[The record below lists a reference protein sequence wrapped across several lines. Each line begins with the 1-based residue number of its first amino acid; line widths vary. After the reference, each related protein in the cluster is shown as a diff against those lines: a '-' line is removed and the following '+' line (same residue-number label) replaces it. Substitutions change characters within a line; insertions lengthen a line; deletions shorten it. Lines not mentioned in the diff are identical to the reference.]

1 MSQSAASFR
10 HCFHLPVRWGDMD
23 AYGHV
28 NNVQFFRYI
37 ESARVAY
44 LQEVLGSAVGGQG
57 ENVIVADCQLSF
69 LQQVTFPAEL
79 RVGSRIARLGRSSFT
94 MAHELWRTDAA
105 APVARGQTVLVWF
118 DFAGQR
124 PVPLPDALRTRVME
138 YEPSLA

>member
-1 MSQSAASFR
+1 
-10 HCFHLPVRWGDMD
+10 MD

-69 LQQVTFPAEL
+69 LQQVAFPAEL